1 MTPDVYFRILLLMMG
16 REALVASFSILDFL
30 SHPDTVKNVGAQV
43 LGYGFGVL
51 TNRPIEPIKLLPP
64 IISYG
69 PQAYDFVSQVTG
81 VTRTERIATLACL
94 LSGTGL
100 LTKTGDPVLN
110 AGAGGFIYLLA
121 EYVEAVANSA
131 AGSGGN
137 VPFIMVRPNKSFRR
151 FTTKQQVQCQLAI
164 TGILIITLGC
174 SYVIVIIAKKVGK
187 FVKGKLKKVKNALT
201 KYSKIKAKAIIK
213 RFKSKTKVEY
223 IPLA

>member
-16 REALVASFSILDFL
+16 REALVTSFSILDFL
-30 SHPDTVKNVGAQV
+30 SHPDIVKNVGAQV

-69 PQAYDFVSQVTG
+69 PQAYDFVTQVAG
-81 VTRTERIATLACL
+81 GARTQRIATLACL

-100 LTKTGDPVLN
+100 LSKTGDPVLN
-110 AGAGGFIYLLA
+110 ASAGGFIYLLA
-121 EYVEAVANSA
+121 EYVEAVAKS
-131 AGSGGN
+131 GGGGN
-137 VPFIMVRPNKSFRR
+137 VPFIMARSNRSFRR

-164 TGILIITLGC
+164 TGILIITVGC
-174 SYVIVIIAKKVGK
+174 SYVIVFIAKKVGK
-187 FVKGKLKKVKNALT
+187 FVKVKVKNALT
-201 KYSKIKAKAIIK
+201 KSSKIITKAIIK
-213 RFKSKTKVEY
+213 RFKSKPKVKF